1 MSDDSY
7 QGGGDHYQE
16 EEEEEDEEFALAQE
30 LATATTANDDL
41 ALENALLE
49 AYVSRISPELFEM
62 RLDESPSRRHRRG
75 KDSASFKKD
84 RALTFEEKTDIA
96 AMEIDYLHKRTH
108 EVREVAE
115 KEIDD
120 LQSEME
126 AVDTNI
132 SETKKDTY
140 EFKRDIIVGAENP
153 RTGKTMAEKML
164 RFLEDRLRVRD
175 VMAEKLRLK
184 NSSVKLQIV
193 KMEQQLHQKE
203 EMGEVLHVI
212 DFDQLK
218 IENQQYLEKIEER
231 NNELLRMKLSTGR
244 TIQMLNTM
252 KNRLSELVTE
262 SEALRKDI
270 AEREAILGR
279 FGDDMD
285 RVKDGRQKAVK
296 AYKTQKMEAE
306 DTDRPQVMEYILLT
320 AEVQNLAKQVSDW
333 ERKLEIA
340 DMEEKRTRKM
350 YRTMAQSMQ
359 GMAPSSKAL
368 GDNAGGLH

>member
-1 MSDDSY
+1 
-7 QGGGDHYQE
+7 
-16 EEEEEDEEFALAQE
+16 
-30 LATATTANDDL
+30 
-41 ALENALLE
+41 
-49 AYVSRISPELFEM
+49 
-62 RLDESPSRRHRRG
+62 
-75 KDSASFKKD
+75 
-84 RALTFEEKTDIA
+84 
-96 AMEIDYLHKRTH
+96 
-108 EVREVAE
+108 
-115 KEIDD
+115 
-120 LQSEME
+120 
-126 AVDTNI
+126 
-132 SETKKDTY
+132 
-140 EFKRDIIVGAENP
+140 
-153 RTGKTMAEKML
+153 
-164 RFLEDRLRVRD
+164 
-175 VMAEKLRLK
+175 
-184 NSSVKLQIV
+184 
-193 KMEQQLHQKE
+193 
-203 EMGEVLHVI
+203 
-212 DFDQLK
+212 
-218 IENQQYLEKIEER
+218 
-231 NNELLRMKLSTGR
+231 
-244 TIQMLNTM
+244 M